1 MGQLPLGVVWLV
13 SVILVEAAIIDG
25 RQLRV
30 PNWLTFHFV
39 VGGLAYACWTG
50 GREAFL
56 WSLAGTGVGLVTL
69 LPLYAIGGMGAGDV
83 KLMAGVG
90 AWMGP
95 ATTLGAFV
103 SSALVGGVI
112 GLAMIVASGDWIRH
126 WVMFQTIGH
135 EILSIRN
142 PSRLAELAGERKKTM
157 MLLPYGIP
165 IARGLDRSTSAG
177 WAAHL
182 SRRLRLIRTNRES
195 CNNVPVQ
202 RPDGWKVSW
211 QR

>member
-1 MGQLPLGVVWLV
+1 MAEVSPGVVWLV
-13 SVILVEAAIIDG
+13 SAILVEAAVIDG

-39 VGGLAYACWTG
+39 LGGLAYACYVG

-56 WSLAGTGVGLVTL
+56 WSLAGTGVGLVSL

-95 ATTLGAFV
+95 SLTLGAFAA
-103 SSALVGGVI
+103 SALVGGLF
-112 GLAMIVASGDWIRH
+112 GLAMILASGDLIRH
-126 WVMFQTIGH
+126 WAMFQTIGH

-142 PSRLAELAGERKKTM
+142 PTRLAELAGERKKSMT
-157 MLLPYGIP
+157 LLPYGIP
-165 IARGLDRSTSAG
+165 IAVGSISYFGWMGLFF
-177 WAAHL
+177 
-182 SRRLRLIRTNRES
+182 
-195 CNNVPVQ
+195 
-202 RPDGWKVSW
+202 
-211 QR
+211 

>member
-1 MGQLPLGVVWLV
+1 MAQLPVAVVWLV

-39 VGGLAYACWTG
+39 VGGLAYACFTG
-50 GREAFL
+50 GREALL
-56 WSLAGTGVGLVTL
+56 WSLAGTGVGLITL

-95 ATTLGAFV
+95 VVTLGAFV
-103 SSALVGGVI
+103 SSALVGGFFGMV
-112 GLAMIVASGDWIRH
+112 MIVASGDWIRH

-142 PSRLAELAGERKKTM
+142 PARLAELAGERKKTM

-165 IARGLDRSTSAG
+165 IAVGSILYFG
-177 WAAHL
+177 CMGML
-182 SRRLRLIRTNRES
+182 S
-195 CNNVPVQ
+195 
-202 RPDGWKVSW
+202 
-211 QR
+211 

>member
-1 MGQLPLGVVWLV
+1 MAQLPLWVVWLV
-13 SVILVEAAIIDG
+13 SVILVEAGIIDG

-39 VGGLAYACWTG
+39 VGGLAYACWTE
-50 GREAFL
+50 GREGLL
-56 WSLAGTGVGLVTL
+56 WSLAGTGVGLITL

-103 SSALVGGVI
+103 CSALVGGLFGMV
-112 GLAMIVASGDWIRH
+112 MIVASGDWIRH

-135 EILSIRN
+135 EIVSIRN

-165 IARGLDRSTSAG
+165 IAVGSILYFG
-177 WAAHL
+177 WTRML
-182 SRRLRLIRTNRES
+182 F
-195 CNNVPVQ
+195 
-202 RPDGWKVSW
+202 
-211 QR
+211 

>member
-1 MGQLPLGVVWLV
+1 MAQLPSGVVWLV

-50 GREAFL
+50 GREALL
-56 WSLAGTGVGLVTL
+56 WSLAGTGVGLITL

-103 SSALVGGVI
+103 TSALVGGLM
-112 GLAMIVASGDWIRH
+112 GLAMIAWSGEYARH
-126 WVMFQTIGH
+126 WVLFQTIGH
-135 EILSIRN
+135 EILTLRD
-142 PSRLAELAGERKKTM
+142 PAKLAESASARKPT
-157 MLLPYGIP
+157 
-165 IARGLDRSTSAG
+165 
-177 WAAHL
+177 
-182 SRRLRLIRTNRES
+182 
-195 CNNVPVQ
+195 
-202 RPDGWKVSW
+202 
-211 QR
+211 

>member
-56 WSLAGTGVGLVTL
+56 WSLAGTGVGLITL
-69 LPLYAIGGMGAGDV
+69 LPLYAIGGMGAGGRQADGGYGR
-83 KLMAGVG
+83 LDG
-90 AWMGP
+90 ARDHSRRLCVLC
-95 ATTLGAFV
+95 AC
-103 SSALVGGVI
+103 VGGLI
-112 GLAMIVASGDWIRH
+112 GMVMIIASGDWIRH
-126 WVMFQTIGH
+126 WVMCQTIGH
-135 EILSIRN
+135 EIVSIRN

-157 MLLPYGIP
+157 MLLPYAIP
-165 IARGLDRSTSAG
+165 IAVGSILYFG
-177 WAAHL
+177 WTGML
-182 SRRLRLIRTNRES
+182 T
-195 CNNVPVQ
+195 
-202 RPDGWKVSW
+202 
-211 QR
+211 